1 MKFMR
6 YLLIVCVIALLGVGI
21 INAQSNLPPSV
32 VAMPDQIAGGRP
44 VTITV
49 TNKPPETDTIALQT
63 WTEQVARFN
72 KLYPNVTVEG
82 LEYTYGPDTFAALI
96 AGDQVPTLFQVYL
109 TDPKKY
115 IDAGVAADIS
125 SIFDANKLRSVYN
138 TDIINLTIANDK
150 VYGLPYNAYAMGLGY
165 NIPMLKA
172 AGFDKP
178 PATWDELRTMA
189 KKLTNRDAG
198 VSGFSFINDG
208 ANAGGWHFTVLAY
221 TFGATPADIIK
232 DEGSNKYTA
241 GFGTGAEVEA
251 LQFVK
256 NLRWTD
262 DVLPRETLDWGGNG
276 TALATGTAAM
286 TLMAGDQYKWIKS
299 SFPELDMSTIGFA
312 PIPAGPG
319 GSVSLT
325 GGDMYMVSAAA
336 TDDQKEAA
344 TYFELWRLFDPNE
357 EVAGLE
363 GQKAQGNVVIGGPAL
378 PLFTGDYQAA
388 RTAFD
393 TPYYNLP
400 VENYSSFIDG
410 ISSGT
415 VKLQVEPVPAGQDYY
430 AAVGAAVSTILTDET
445 ADPATVLANT
455 ANTFQTTVLDHL
467 ADAKAS

>member
-1 MKFMR
+1 
-6 YLLIVCVIALLGVGI
+6 
-21 INAQSNLPPSV
+21 
-32 VAMPDQIAGGRP
+32 MPDQIAGGRP
-44 VTITV
+44 VTISV

-63 WTEQVARFN
+63 WTDQVARFN

-109 TDPKKY
+109 TDPRKY

-125 SIFDANKLRSVYN
+125 GIFDANKLRSVYN

-189 KKLTNRDAG
+189 KALTNRDAG

-232 DEGSNKYTA
+232 DEGDTKYTA
-241 GFGTGAEVEA
+241 GFGTGSEVDA
-251 LQFVK
+251 LNFVK
-256 NLRWTD
+256 ELRWTD

-286 TLMAGDQYKWIKS
+286 ALMAGDQYKWIKS
-299 SFPELDMSTIGFA
+299 SFPETDMSTIGFA

-336 TDDQKEAA
+336 TDDEKEAA

-357 EVAGLE
+357 EMSSLE
-363 GQKAQGNVVIGGPAL
+363 GQKAQANVVIGGPAL

-400 VENYSSFIDG
+400 IENYSSFIDG
-410 ISSGT
+410 ISAGT

-445 ADPATVLANT
+445 ADPATVLADT